1 MAGADMFLRALPSLE
16 KRREPDVIAGF
27 VLPPIQISSAQHWQ
41 QLQVQLI
48 ENCWQSEVAGLDLR
62 YIRNGET
69 DPATLLLC
77 RIARPSAVPG
87 ESFRGYC
94 LGRLQYMQQCLVD
107 AGYNPLLITEA
118 QMLERALQPFPL
130 PALADLRRSEDE
142 HSFKNSNGDF
152 LVQYYMAY
160 PWEWEIQHT
169 WPLTE
174 ILAQQPGEWLVSILL
189 QPTRL
194 TMQEQQSLQYVTSPY
209 RVDWLKNSG
218 LLGSTLCRYYELF
231 ARNLQRPFLQRITLA
246 ASSRAILDSLGTAL
260 LRRLPVSD
268 QRPVLQP
275 PGSRADYQT
284 ARYSIDRLIWLPW
297 GNRRDGDEQ
306 TGRLRYL
313 VDSQGASK
321 AFQLPTTALN
331 SKHVDIAIIT
341 VREDEF
347 RAVHKRF
354 ETKLYRTPSEFSYY
368 MSRLQIGNVHTTIAI
383 TRCSEQGNDAAQ
395 KLASDIIHELN
406 PGLILVVGIAGG
418 VPDNEFTLGDVII
431 STRILNFNVDALHP
445 DGTIDSVTRG
455 GANALVGQITGLLPG
470 QDQQLAGWNAV
481 DSIKRERPDVDLQH
495 LSIVGNDNWSRKVRQ
510 SLENHFGRPHNRQRP
525 PLFKTGHVA
534 SSNHL
539 VKNPA
544 ILLQWLTTNRQILA
558 VEMETAGVY
567 EAAQTIKHQYP
578 VIAIRGISDIV
589 GLQRDQ
595 AWTEYA
601 CETAAAF
608 TYAFIMTGPI
618 APRS

>member
-1 MAGADMFLRALPSLE
+1 MFLRALPSLE
-16 KRREPDVIAGF
+16 RREPDVIAGF
-27 VLPPIQISSAQHWQ
+27 VLPSIEISSAQHWQ
-41 QLQVQLI
+41 QLQVQFI
-48 ENCWQSEVAGLDLR
+48 ENCWQSGVAGLDLR
-62 YIRNGET
+62 FIRNGEA
-69 DPATLLLC
+69 DPVTLLLC
-77 RIARPSAVPG
+77 RIERPSTVPG
-87 ESFRGYC
+87 EFFHGYC
-94 LGRLQYMQQCLVD
+94 RRCLQYMQQCLVD
-107 AGYNPLLITEA
+107 AGYNPLPITEA
-118 QMLERALQPFPL
+118 QLLERALQPFPL
-130 PALADLRRSEDE
+130 QALTELRRCEDE
-142 HSFKNSNGDF
+142 HSFNNSNGEF
-152 LVQYYMAY
+152 LVQFYMAY
-160 PWEWEIQHT
+160 PWEWEMQRT
-169 WPLTE
+169 WPLAE
-174 ILAQQPGEWLVSILL
+174 ILAQQSGEWLVSILL

-194 TMQEQQSLQYVTSPY
+194 ATKEQQTLQYVTSPY
-209 RVDWLKNSG
+209 QVDWLNTSG

-246 ASSRAILDSLGTAL
+246 ASSRATLDSLGIAL
-260 LRRLPVSD
+260 LRHLHVSG

-275 PGSRADYQT
+275 PGSYVDYQT
-284 ARYSIDRLIWLPW
+284 ALRSVDHLIWLPW
-297 GNRRDGDEQ
+297 GNRRDGDEK

-321 AFQLPTTALN
+321 TFQLPTTALN

-354 ETKLYRTPSEFSYY
+354 ETKLHSRSSGFSCY

-418 VPDNEFTLGDVII
+418 VPDDEFTLGDVII

-445 DGTIDSVTRG
+445 DGSIDSVTRG

-470 QDQQLAGWNAV
+470 QDRQLAGWNAV
-481 DSIKRERPDVDLQH
+481 ASIQRGRPDVDLQH
-495 LSIVGNDNWSRKVRQ
+495 LSIVGNDIWVRKVRQ
-510 SLENHFGRPHNRQRP
+510 SLENHFGRPPNRQRSP
-525 PLFKTGHVA
+525 VFKTGHVA

-567 EAAQTIKHQYP
+567 EAAQTIKQQYP

-608 TYAFIMTGPI
+608 TRAFIMTGPI